1 VEVAFVVEAACI
13 LPLTILCLVAKVVKV
28 FTIHVHHQ
36 ELDTILLGLVMA
48 HQIYEE
54 VLAFPVVALEDLVAT
69 RLEASDV
76 VTLYNE
82 KRIAYET

>member
-1 VEVAFVVEAACI
+1 
-13 LPLTILCLVAKVVKV
+13 
-28 FTIHVHHQ
+28 VHHQ